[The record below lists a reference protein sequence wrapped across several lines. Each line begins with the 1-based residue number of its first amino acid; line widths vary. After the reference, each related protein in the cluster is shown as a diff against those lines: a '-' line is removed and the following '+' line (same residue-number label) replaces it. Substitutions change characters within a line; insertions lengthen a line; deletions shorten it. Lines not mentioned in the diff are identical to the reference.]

1 MANITRAEQ
10 IIKKQEELA
19 LDLLASVKGGPLV
32 AKLDV
37 FQQMTNWVK
46 TKSKLEDDDGGGIAD
61 YKRRLAGEAVVQP
74 RRKRNEPTA
83 LERFKSRLPATDD
96 GDPDD
101 DSGAPGSS
109 DAAAA

>member
-19 LDLLASVKGGPLV
+19 LDLLMSVKDSPLV

-46 TKSKLEDDDGGGIAD
+46 VKSKLEDDDGGGIAD

-74 RRKRNEPTA
+74 RRKREGTA

-101 DSGAPGSS
+101 DSGAPGGE